1 MKSSR
6 KPAVYI
12 NQTSLL
18 VTQKNQINI
27 SYPEI
32 PPISSLL
39 GITFKMLSFM

>member
-32 PPISSLL
+32 FTISSYLVM
-39 GITFKMLSFM
+39 TFKMLSFM